1 MRHVLAPKALGAI
14 NLYRAIQAEGISVD
28 YFVLYSSITAIN
40 GTVPQ
45 TSYAAANT
53 VLDAFAD
60 YLHARGQAVTV
71 INWGALVAAVWRKLR
86 RSRTLPGH
94 DGITSD

>member
-71 INWGALVAAVWRKLR
+71 INWGALGGGGMAEAR